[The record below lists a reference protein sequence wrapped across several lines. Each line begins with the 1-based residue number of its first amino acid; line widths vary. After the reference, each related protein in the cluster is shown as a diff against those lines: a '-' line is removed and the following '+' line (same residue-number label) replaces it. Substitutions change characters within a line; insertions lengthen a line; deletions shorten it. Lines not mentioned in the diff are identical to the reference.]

1 MSAIETPADEGSA
14 ETRAHAAATEALN
27 LMTRVLA
34 ILDASEAPADAGAH
48 VDHAMHRVRQWR
60 DRVLN

>member
-1 MSAIETPADEGSA
+1 MCAIEPPADEGSPEA
-14 ETRAHAAATEALN
+14 RAHVAATEALS
-27 LMTRVLA
+27 LMARVLA

-60 DRVLN
+60 DRVIN